1 MKISSNQWFRES
13 VICMQDI
20 LNLFSCLFLG
30 SLCRSWS
37 WRLSVKKPIR
47 RSRKT
52 PSWLFEFRS
61 WRPSCGTKSRWDVR
75 IHVCLQA
82 RRPVFRDDLLSDTGG
97 FTVKVLRITQFP
109 VIVSP
114 SKNSQ
119 FSADTLLKWRIYFS
133 INFSLGFL
141 FSPGSAPLPQEVIT
155 PLWSGGSVVGSFGFL
170 YGSMFFIFAHPAE
183 LRPSHCPLLF
193 LPSQFPLSDFLR
205 CLFCFK
211 LLSNLFCSGAD
222 EVCCESGPTGGNIN
236 PSTDFVSGQ
245 SSREFWHKCH

>member
-75 IHVCLQA
+75 IHVRLQTYCESFTDHSVFCHRLSIKEFTVLRSTLSWSDGSTSVLISVLA
-82 RRPVFRDDLLSDTGG
+82 SCSHPAALLSLRRWLHLCEVVVLLWDLLG
-97 FTVKVLRITQFP
+97 FCMDQC
-109 VIVSP
+109 
-114 SKNSQ
+114 
-119 FSADTLLKWRIYFS
+119 
-133 INFSLGFL
+133 
-141 FSPGSAPLPQEVIT
+141 
-155 PLWSGGSVVGSFGFL
+155 
-170 YGSMFFIFAHPAE
+170 FIFAHPAE

>member
-1 MKISSNQWFRES
+1 MKIASNQWFRES

-97 FTVKVLRITQFP
+97 FTVKVLRSFLSSSLHQRIHSSRP
-109 VIVSP
+109 
-114 SKNSQ
+114 
-119 FSADTLLKWRIYFS
+119 TLSWSDGSTSVLISVLASCSHPAALLSLRRWLHLCEVVVLLWDL
-133 INFSLGFL
+133 LGFCMDQCL
-141 FSPGSAPLPQEVIT
+141 
-155 PLWSGGSVVGSFGFL
+155 
-170 YGSMFFIFAHPAE
+170 IFAHPAE